1 MQRDKNR
8 YVEVSRI
15 WRRSSRAA
23 GVVALVIAVL
33 SMRRDEDEDG
43 LLELLRCDRTKR

>member
-1 MQRDKNR
+1 MQRDVNG
-8 YVEVSRI
+8 YMEVSRI
-15 WRRSSRAA
+15 WQWSSRAA
-23 GVVALVIAVL
+23 GIVALVIAVS